1 MERKMISQFLIA
13 APSSGSGKTTIS
25 RGLMALLIKKGLK
38 VQPFKCGPDY
48 IDTKYHT
55 AVCGC
60 PSVNLDT
67 FMATAGH
74 VKELYARYAT
84 GADVCIV
91 EGMMGMYDGYDRDR
105 GSSAEIARLLNLPVV
120 LVVDAKSAAYSMA
133 PLLSGFLH
141 FRPEIRIAGVIFN
154 RVGSQRHYEMLQEVC
169 SELGIS
175 CLGYVPKRE
184 SLMQESRYLG
194 LDFSRSGGMDA
205 LEELTGLMETYIDY
219 ARLLEETMLPAPVS
233 SELKAFSSE
242 QRFSEQRSSELRCP
256 SPISSGSK
264 TLKISVAC
272 SAESFSFIYQEH
284 LDVLRRL
291 GTITFF
297 NPEHNRPLPKGTDL
311 LYLPGGYP
319 EKHYAKLKSAWRRMQ
334 SVRNYAEA
342 GGRIFAECGG
352 LIYLSK
358 GILFDQSE
366 HSDVAIGELTGV
378 FPFYISNRKADR
390 RLTLGYR
397 SFDYNGQHLSGHE
410 FHYTQFGSRPEEL
423 PKSVTQVYNAKG
435 MPVVTPVFRYKNV
448 IASYTHLYW
457 GEIDLLK
464 LFE

>member
-1 MERKMISQFLIA
+1 MECRMISQFLIA
-13 APSSGSGKTTIS
+13 APSSGSGKTTVS

-55 AVCGC
+55 AVCGR
-60 PSVNLDT
+60 PSINLDT
-67 FMATAGH
+67 FMASAEH
-74 VKELYARYAT
+74 VGELYARYAT
-84 GADVCIV
+84 GADACIV

-154 RVGSQRHYEMLQEVC
+154 RVGSPRHYEMLQEVC

-175 CLGYVPKRE
+175 CLGYLPKRE
-184 SLMQESRYLG
+184 NLVQESRYLG
-194 LDFSRSGGMDA
+194 LDFSRSGGTDA
-205 LEELTGLMETYIDY
+205 LEELTALMETHIDY
-219 ARLLEETMLPAPVS
+219 TRLLEETMLPAPI
-233 SELKAFSSE
+233 
-242 QRFSEQRSSELRCP
+242 P
-256 SPISSGSK
+256 STPDTFRQGD
-264 TLKISVAC
+264 LKISVAC

-284 LDVLRRL
+284 LDILRRL
-291 GTITFF
+291 GTVTFF

-319 EKHYAKLKSAWRRMQ
+319 EKCHTRLSRAWRRMQ

-342 GGRIFAECGG
+342 GGRVLAECGG
-352 LIYLSK
+352 MIYLSK
-358 GILFDQSE
+358 GILFDRPE
-366 HSDVAIGELTGV
+366 HPGIATGPQTGV
-378 FPFYISNRKADR
+378 FPFYISSRKADR

-397 SFDYNGQHLSGHE
+397 SFDYNGQHLRGHE
-410 FHYTQFGSRPEEL
+410 FHYTQFESKTEEL
-423 PKSVTQVYNAKG
+423 PESVTQVYNAKG
-435 MPVVTPVFRYKNV
+435 IPVGTPVFRYKNV
-448 IASYTHLYW
+448 IASYAHLYW